1 MESPIIPLGDKIV
14 ILPQEEGEQM
24 YGNIIVPDAGQ
35 EKPEMGTV
43 LAVGPGRIS
52 TDGTLIPN
60 RIEVGVTVMVP
71 KFGAQVVTVE
81 NATINES
88 FEAVPFDSNLL
99 KEILKANRTYHSG
112 EIRINKKGLLDAH
125 LHHGDN
131 LYTGYYSN
139 LSNAIQKISRLGLAN
154 QKEEYTLAG
163 FIESFNNIKNKLTN
177 SIKN

>member
-35 EKPEMGTV
+35 EKPEMGKV

-71 KFGAQVVTVE
+71 KFGAQVVVVE
-81 NATINES
+81 NETYIMASEN
-88 FEAVPFDSNLL
+88 D
-99 KEILKANRTYHSG
+99 ILG
-112 EIRINKKGLLDAH
+112 I
-125 LHHGDN
+125 
-131 LYTGYYSN
+131 
-139 LSNAIQKISRLGLAN
+139 
-154 QKEEYTLAG
+154 
-163 FIESFNNIKNKLTN
+163 IKNKEN
-177 SIKN
+177 E